1 MISITIEN
9 LVKRFGEHTALDG
22 ISLRVEAGELFFLL
36 GPSGCGKTTRL
47 RHIARFYAP
56 DSGRILFAD
65 EDTVDKFQGQQVA
78 EVICS
83 MTISSPEDA
92 PSVRYNA
99 EYAGKA

>member
-9 LVKRFGEHTALDG
+9 LIKRFGEHTALDG
-22 ISLRVEAGELFFLL
+22 TSLRVEAGELFFLL
-36 GPSGCGKTTRL
+36 GPSGCGKTTLL

-56 DSGRILFAD
+56 DSGRILFAMR
-65 EDTVDKFQGQQVA
+65 TRWTNSKGSRVA